1 MKLLQRSL
9 LLTLSV
15 SALWSCQT
23 PPASEAEIATSTQA
37 NSVVARKSA
46 TPPYLQVLTRAEA
59 MEMVQQDERTVSA
72 ASALR
77 QVLGNIISI
86 DHSSRFKLKTDQ
98 FQQHISAI
106 AKNANDNTVI
116 LFMNGLLEK
125 RSLGRGRIQF
135 GKECLNIVGFDVVSR
150 KIVYSDDRINR
161 ALNNNQLCTWESTE
175 IRLERDALLHSA
187 NIKGFNPAN
196 NQNGTVYEVN
206 SAAQF
211 ASLLN
216 KKGKP
221 FVYFDFGYNA
231 AEDRNAVVISNVAN
245 YRTIKNARSADAI
258 EDDSEAFGNRGHSC
272 CPKN

>member
-1 MKLLQRSL
+1 MKLLQKSL
-9 LLTLSV
+9 LVTV
-15 SALWSCQT
+15 TMGALWSCQT
-23 PPASEAEIATSTQA
+23 PPASEAEIATATQA
-37 NSVVARKSA
+37 NSAVARKSS
-46 TPPYLQVLTRAEA
+46 TPPYLQVLTKSEA
-59 MEMVQQDERTVSA
+59 MAMVQEDERTVSA
-72 ASALR
+72 ASSMR

-98 FQQHISAI
+98 FISHIQAI
-106 AKNANDNTVI
+106 QKNANESTVI

-135 GKECLNIVGFDVVSR
+135 GKECLNIVGFDVVSQ
-150 KIVYSDDRINR
+150 KIVYNDDRINR

-175 IRLERDALLHSA
+175 IRLERDAFLHGA

-196 NQNGTVYEVN
+196 NQNGTIYEVS

-211 ASLLN
+211 ANLLD
-216 KKGKP
+216 KKGKQ

-231 AEDRNAVVISNVAN
+231 AEDRSAVVISNVAN
-245 YRTIKNARSADAI
+245 YRSNKNARSSNFV
-258 EDDSEAFGNRGHSC
+258 EDDSEAFGNRGNSC